1 MHQNKTAKLFQNG
14 RSQAVRLP
22 AEFRFEGGEVLI
34 HRDEATGNVILS
46 ALPGLAAWGTLLND
60 LPRPAGNAGIM
71 RERPMN
77 QPLARPLRKPEHRG
91 S

>member
-1 MHQNKTAKLFQNG
+1 MRPDKTAKLFQNG

-46 ALPGLAAWGTLLND
+46 AQPGLAAWGALLSA
-60 LPRPAGNAGIM
+60 LPAPAGHSSVM

-77 QPLARPLRKPEHRG
+77 QPIAKLPAKA
-91 S
+91 

>member
-1 MHQNKTAKLFQNG
+1 MRSGKTAKLFQNG

-46 ALPGLAAWGTLLND
+46 AQPGRAAWGALLAD
-60 LPRPAGNAGIM
+60 LPSQGSNSNLLQD
-71 RERPMN
+71 RPMN
-77 QPLARPLRKPEHRG
+77 LPLGKTRRTA
-91 S
+91 